1 MGREIS
7 KEMRKHINK
16 AVEDLRN
23 RGVEVLRIGEIIH
36 QQKEKRE
43 KEKEEHYKQDPSGR
57 PSRAAAEVSQRV
69 R

>member
-23 RGVEVLRIGEIIH
+23 RGVEVLRIGEIIR

-43 KEKEEHYKQDPSGR
+43 KEKR
-57 PSRAAAEVSQRV
+57 RTL
-69 R
+69 